1 MKLFGAV
8 LFFQMPIDIKKNYKK
23 NLLKQQM
30 KDVEE
35 KKEILFLKGAR

>member
-8 LFFQMPIDIKKNYKK
+8 LFLQMSIDIKKNKK
-23 NLLKQQM
+23 KKLLKQQI